1 MEGDLGFRAELKE
14 FLMVERMYW
23 ITSSSKV
30 VKESRRCRIPK
41 ECQVEILNRI
51 NVSSFRSFYEFSNR
65 RNLRRP
71 LCD

>member
-23 ITSSSKV
+23 ITSSSKI
-30 VKESRRCRIPK
+30 VKESRGCRIPK
-41 ECQVEILNRI
+41 ECQGEILKRI